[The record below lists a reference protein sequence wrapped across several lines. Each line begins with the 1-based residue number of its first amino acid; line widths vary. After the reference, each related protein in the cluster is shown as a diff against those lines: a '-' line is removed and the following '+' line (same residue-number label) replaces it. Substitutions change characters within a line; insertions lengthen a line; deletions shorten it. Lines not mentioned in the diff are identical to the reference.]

1 MYSMIRFKMFSKDR
15 FEGKSDKEILD
26 MKKEEKINP
35 RKQVIKSGTA
45 AGAAIGAGY
54 GLKKALDDTNLSGRG
69 LVGNLGKAAK
79 EVVWQGTRGAV
90 AGNIA
95 GRLANVATGTASKK
109 TAKAVHRLE
118 KDDKELRYSD
128 TSEEKKEPT
137 KKEGLLKRVAKSP
150 LARTA
155 AAAATGAAVGGL
167 LADTKENR
175 SKDIAAFNK
184 KHDGM
189 NMEDL
194 QKRAEHTGK
203 VMGGARFKK
212 GAAVGGILAG
222 AGAYAYQAHK
232 KNQGVAERNKE
243 LIEAK
248 KAARRREWDKNS

>member
-15 FEGKSDKEILD
+15 FEGKSDEEILD

-35 RKQVIKSGTA
+35 RKRVIKSGTA

-54 GLKKALDDTNLSGRG
+54 GLKKALDDPKVSERG
-69 LVGNLGKAAK
+69 LVGNLGKAAR
-79 EVVWQGTRGAV
+79 EVVWQGAKGAV
-90 AGNIA
+90 VGNVA
-95 GRLANVATGTASKK
+95 GRLANVATGTAAKK

-128 TSEEKKEPT
+128 ASEEKKEP

-155 AAAATGAAVGGL
+155 AAAAAGAAAGGL

-175 SKDIAAFNK
+175 SKNIAAFNK

-189 NMEDL
+189 NMGDL
-194 QKRAEHTGK
+194 QKRNEHAGK
-203 VMGGARFKK
+203 VMSGARFKK

-232 KNQGVAERNKE
+232 KNQDVAERNKE

-248 KAARRREWDKNS
+248 KQARRREWDKE